1 MFCFAHLTDGPKT
14 PPIPASVELEGA
26 GDGEG
31 GDDVMEQSTGVDD
44 SHKLTDDN
52 LSSVSDTSLAS
63 CSGDEGVGPRTP
75 PIEPNKPSNVGDT
88 LIGLADD
95 QALKSSQENA
105 PSNQAEKGGG
115 GDGASTQPEERD
127 IGVSANQSES
137 GGEAPGNQPPTATAM
152 EETTAAASEEVV
164 KSAESAELSGVLSS
178 DTVAM
183 ESTTNVL
190 PGEDVPHP
198 LLSDTASQ
206 QESAPPSPSAVG
218 TPTKTPGKR
227 KVSNKNHTCTM
238 SCISLR
244 SKQYLMFSDQ
254 SQ

>member
-1 MFCFAHLTDGPKT
+1 MVCHFFVYIFHLIDGPKT
-14 PPIPASVELEGA
+14 PPIPASMDLEGA

-31 GDDVMEQSTGVDD
+31 GRGGDDVIMDQSTGADD

-75 PIEPNKPSNVGDT
+75 PVEPNEPSSLVSVGD
-88 LIGLADD
+88 ISSGLDGE
-95 QALKSSQENA
+95 QALKSSQEDV
-105 PSNQAEKGGG
+105 PGNQAEKGGG
-115 GDGASTQPEERD
+115 DGASAQPEESG
-127 IGVSANQSES
+127 ISANKSET

-152 EETTAAASEEVV
+152 EETSAAASEDIL
-164 KSAESAELSGVLSS
+164 KSADSAELSGS

-227 KVSNKNHTCTM
+227 KVSHTEIIA
-238 SCISLR
+238 SPSV
-244 SKQYLMFSDQ
+244 
-254 SQ
+254 